1 MCMLTERLQVLLSR
15 AQRIRLEAE
24 AKRRRTSGGALVREA
39 VDARLHS
46 VPLEKRRRAIAEIK
60 AMSGCRYLT
69 TATLE
74 RLRYEERGP
83 PLQRLRRRSGRLP
96 CSTSPN
102 DSVAP
107 PCPL

>member
-24 AKRRRTSGGALVREA
+24 AKRRRTSVGALVREA

-60 AMSGCRYLT
+60 AMSGGRYLT

-74 RLRYEERGP
+74 RIVDEERER
-83 PLQRLRRRSGRLP
+83 PLQRIARRARR
-96 CSTSPN
+96 
-102 DSVAP
+102 
-107 PCPL
+107 